1 MIFPKKR
8 KQYLKGNIPF
18 CVYQHFLLFLHANKQ
33 MPLISPKNNIMKKI
47 IFLLTAILLA
57 TSTSVMAQQEQN
69 DKQTEKEAKK
79 AKKAA
84 KKAAKEAEKLLLFEQ
99 AAQAMNDRKFLY
111 KIDRIQIDN
120 GRFTP
125 TDNRSSF
132 LELNDS
138 VTASQMD
145 TGSTYMTPE
154 LIYGSITEFESSTD
168 NKGNLIIKFVL
179 KEKTSI
185 IPQNITMKLEYGSN
199 ECAMTIAERKGTRK
213 YIRGTIVPLGSEVIF
228 RGTPVIY

>member
-1 MIFPKKR
+1 
-8 KQYLKGNIPF
+8 
-18 CVYQHFLLFLHANKQ
+18 
-33 MPLISPKNNIMKKI
+33 MKKI
-47 IFLLTAILLA
+47 IFILTIALFA
-57 TSTSVMAQQEQN
+57 VSSNAMAQQGQN
-69 DKQTEKEAKK
+69 DKQAKKEAKKAEKEAKK
-79 AKKAA
+79 AA
-84 KKAAKEAEKLLLFEQ
+84 KQAEKLLLFEQ

-111 KIDRIQIDN
+111 KIDRIQVDN

-145 TGSTYMTPE
+145 TGSTYSTPQ

-168 NKGNLIIKFVL
+168 NKGNLTIKFIL

-185 IPQNITMKLEYGSN
+185 IPKNITMRLEYGSN

>member
-1 MIFPKKR
+1 
-8 KQYLKGNIPF
+8 
-18 CVYQHFLLFLHANKQ
+18 
-33 MPLISPKNNIMKKI
+33 MKKN
-47 IFLLTAILLA
+47 IFLMTLILLL
-57 TSTSVMAQQEQN
+57 TSTSIMAQQDPN
-69 DKQTEKEAKK
+69 DKKAKKEAKKAEKEAKK
-79 AKKAA
+79 AA
-84 KKAAKEAEKLLLFEQ
+84 KQAEKLLLFEQ

-145 TGSTYMTPE
+145 TGSTYSTPK
-154 LIYGSITEFESSTD
+154 LIYGSISDFESSTD
-168 NKGNLIIKFVL
+168 KKGNLIIKFVL

-185 IPQNITMKLEYGSN
+185 IPQNITMKLEYASN
-199 ECAMTIAERKGTRK
+199 ECAMTISERKGTRK
-213 YIRGTIVPLGSEVIF
+213 YLRGTIVPLGSEVIF

>member
-1 MIFPKKR
+1 
-8 KQYLKGNIPF
+8 
-18 CVYQHFLLFLHANKQ
+18 
-33 MPLISPKNNIMKKI
+33 MKKI
-47 IFLLTAILLA
+47 MLLLTIIMLAIN
-57 TSTSVMAQQEQN
+57 TNVMAQQELD
-69 DKQTEKEAKK
+69 DKKAKKETKKAEKEAKK
-79 AKKAA
+79 AA
-84 KKAAKEAEKLLLFEQ
+84 KQAEKLLKFEQ
-99 AAQAMNDRKFLY
+99 AAQAMNERKFLY

-132 LELNDS
+132 FELNDTI
-138 VTASQMD
+138 TASQLD
-145 TGSTYMTPE
+145 AGSTFSTPK
-154 LIYGSITEFESSTD
+154 LIYGSISDFESSTD
-168 NKGNLIIKFVL
+168 KKGNLIIKFVL
-179 KEKTSI
+179 REKTSI

>member
-1 MIFPKKR
+1 
-8 KQYLKGNIPF
+8 
-18 CVYQHFLLFLHANKQ
+18 
-33 MPLISPKNNIMKKI
+33 MPLISQNNKVMKKI
-47 IFLLTAILLA
+47 IFLMTAILFA
-57 TSTSVMAQQEQN
+57 TSVMAQQVQTN
-69 DKQTEKEAKK
+69 IPTEKEAKK

-84 KKAAKEAEKLLLFEQ
+84 KKVAKQAEKLLLFEE
-99 AAQAMNDRKFLY
+99 AAQAMNERKFLY

-132 LELNDS
+132 FELNDS

-145 TGSTYMTPE
+145 TGSTYSTPK
-154 LIYGSITEFESSTD
+154 LIYGSISDFESSTD
-168 NKGNLIIKFVL
+168 KKGNLIIKFIL

-185 IPQNITMKLEYGSN
+185 IPQNITMKLEYASN

-213 YIRGTIVPLGSEVIF
+213 YIRGTIVPLGKEIIF

>member
-1 MIFPKKR
+1 
-8 KQYLKGNIPF
+8 
-18 CVYQHFLLFLHANKQ
+18 
-33 MPLISPKNNIMKKI
+33 MKKI
-47 IFLLTAILLA
+47 IFLLTIALFVVNSNAI
-57 TSTSVMAQQEQN
+57 AQQEQN
-69 DKQTEKEAKK
+69 DKQAKKEAKKAEKEAKK
-79 AKKAA
+79 AA
-84 KKAAKEAEKLLLFEQ
+84 KQAEKLLLFEQ

-111 KIDRIQIDN
+111 KIDRIQVDN

-138 VTASQMD
+138 ITASQMD
-145 TGSTYMTPE
+145 TGSTYSTPG
-154 LIYGSITEFESSTD
+154 LIYGSISDFESSTD

-185 IPQNITMKLEYGSN
+185 IPQNITMKLEYASN

>member
-1 MIFPKKR
+1 
-8 KQYLKGNIPF
+8 
-18 CVYQHFLLFLHANKQ
+18 
-33 MPLISPKNNIMKKI
+33 MKKI
-47 IFLLTAILLA
+47 MLLLTIIMLAIN
-57 TSTSVMAQQEQN
+57 TNVMAQQELD
-69 DKQTEKEAKK
+69 DKKAKKEAKK
-79 AKKAA
+79 AEKEAKKAA
-84 KKAAKEAEKLLLFEQ
+84 KKAEKLLIFEQ
-99 AAQAMNDRKFLY
+99 AAQAMNERKFLY

-132 LELNDS
+132 FELNDTI
-138 VTASQMD
+138 TASQLD
-145 TGSTYMTPE
+145 AGSTYSTPK
-154 LIYGSITEFESSTD
+154 LIYGSISDFESSTD
-168 NKGNLIIKFVL
+168 KKGNLIIKFVL
-179 KEKTSI
+179 REKTSI

>member
-1 MIFPKKR
+1 
-8 KQYLKGNIPF
+8 
-18 CVYQHFLLFLHANKQ
+18 
-33 MPLISPKNNIMKKI
+33 MKKI
-47 IFLLTAILLA
+47 IFILTIALFA
-57 TSTSVMAQQEQN
+57 VSSNAMAQQGQN
-69 DKQTEKEAKK
+69 DKQAKKEAKKAEKEAKK
-79 AKKAA
+79 AA
-84 KKAAKEAEKLLLFEQ
+84 KQAEKLLLFEQ

-111 KIDRIQIDN
+111 KIDRIQVDN

-138 VTASQMD
+138 VTASQKD
-145 TGSTYMTPE
+145 TGSTYSTPQ

-168 NKGNLIIKFVL
+168 NKGNLTIKFIL

-185 IPQNITMKLEYGSN
+185 IPKNITMRLEYGSN

>member
-1 MIFPKKR
+1 
-8 KQYLKGNIPF
+8 
-18 CVYQHFLLFLHANKQ
+18 
-33 MPLISPKNNIMKKI
+33 MKKI
-47 IFLLTAILLA
+47 IFILTIALFA
-57 TSTSVMAQQEQN
+57 VSSNAMAQQGQN
-69 DKQTEKEAKK
+69 DKQAKKEAKKAEKEAKK
-79 AKKAA
+79 AA
-84 KKAAKEAEKLLLFEQ
+84 KQAEKLLLFEQ

-111 KIDRIQIDN
+111 KIDRIQVDN

-125 TDNRSSF
+125 TDNKSSF

-138 VTASQMD
+138 ITASQMD
-145 TGSTYMTPE
+145 TGSTYSTPQ

-168 NKGNLIIKFVL
+168 NKGNLTIKFIL

-185 IPQNITMKLEYGSN
+185 IPQNITMRLEYGSN

>member
-1 MIFPKKR
+1 
-8 KQYLKGNIPF
+8 
-18 CVYQHFLLFLHANKQ
+18 
-33 MPLISPKNNIMKKI
+33 MKKI
-47 IFLLTAILLA
+47 MLLLTIIMLAIN
-57 TSTSVMAQQEQN
+57 TNVMAQQELD
-69 DKQTEKEAKK
+69 DKKAKKETKKAEKEAKK
-79 AKKAA
+79 AA
-84 KKAAKEAEKLLLFEQ
+84 KQAEKLLKFEQ
-99 AAQAMNDRKFLY
+99 AAQAMNERKFLY

-132 LELNDS
+132 FELNDTI
-138 VTASQMD
+138 TASQLD
-145 TGSTYMTPE
+145 AGSTYSTPK
-154 LIYGSITEFESSTD
+154 LIYGSISDFESSTD
-168 NKGNLIIKFVL
+168 KKGNLIIKFVL
-179 KEKTSI
+179 REKTSI

>member
-1 MIFPKKR
+1 
-8 KQYLKGNIPF
+8 
-18 CVYQHFLLFLHANKQ
+18 
-33 MPLISPKNNIMKKI
+33 MKKI
-47 IFLLTAILLA
+47 IFILTIALFA
-57 TSTSVMAQQEQN
+57 VSSNAMAQQGQN
-69 DKQTEKEAKK
+69 DKQAKKEAKKAEKEAKK
-79 AKKAA
+79 AA
-84 KKAAKEAEKLLLFEQ
+84 KQAEKLLLFEQ

-111 KIDRIQIDN
+111 KIDRIQVDN

-145 TGSTYMTPE
+145 TGSTYSTPQ

-168 NKGNLIIKFVL
+168 NKGNLTIKFIL

-185 IPQNITMKLEYGSN
+185 IPQNITMRLEYGSN

-213 YIRGTIVPLGSEVIF
+213 HIRGTIVPLGSEVIF

>member
-1 MIFPKKR
+1 
-8 KQYLKGNIPF
+8 
-18 CVYQHFLLFLHANKQ
+18 
-33 MPLISPKNNIMKKI
+33 MKKI
-47 IFLLTAILLA
+47 MLLLTIIMLAIN
-57 TSTSVMAQQEQN
+57 TNVMAQQELD
-69 DKQTEKEAKK
+69 DKKAKKEAKKAEKEAKK
-79 AKKAA
+79 AA
-84 KKAAKEAEKLLLFEQ
+84 KQAEKLLKFEQ
-99 AAQAMNDRKFLY
+99 AAQAMNERKFLY

-132 LELNDS
+132 FELNDTI
-138 VTASQMD
+138 TASQLD
-145 TGSTYMTPE
+145 AGSTYSTPK
-154 LIYGSITEFESSTD
+154 LIYGSISDFESSTD
-168 NKGNLIIKFVL
+168 KKGNLIIKFVL
-179 KEKTSI
+179 REKTSI

>member
-1 MIFPKKR
+1 MCVYSKKH
-8 KQYLKGNIPF
+8 KQYLKGNILF
-18 CVYQHFLLFLHANKQ
+18 CVYQQFSLILHYKQTSPNHAN
-33 MPLISPKNNIMKKI
+33 NNVMKKI
-47 IFLLTAILLA
+47 IFLLTVILLA
-57 TSTSVMAQQEQN
+57 TSSNVMAQQ
-69 DKQTEKEAKK
+69 KQSNKQAEKEAKK
-79 AKKAA
+79 AKKEA
-84 KKAAKEAEKLLLFEQ
+84 KKAAKQAEKLLLFEE
-99 AAQAMNDRKFLY
+99 AAQAMKERKFLY

-145 TGSTYMTPE
+145 LGSTYLTPK
-154 LIYGSITEFESSTD
+154 LIYGSISDFESSTD
-168 NKGNLIIKFVL
+168 KKGNLIIKFVL

-185 IPQNITMKLEYGSN
+185 IPKNITMKLEYESN

-213 YIRGTIVPLGSEVIF
+213 YIRGIIVPLGSEVIF

>member
-1 MIFPKKR
+1 
-8 KQYLKGNIPF
+8 
-18 CVYQHFLLFLHANKQ
+18 
-33 MPLISPKNNIMKKI
+33 MKKI
-47 IFLLTAILLA
+47 IFLMTVILLA
-57 TSTSVMAQQEQN
+57 TNSSVMAQQEPDN
-69 DKQTEKEAKK
+69 KKAKKEAKKAEKEAKK
-79 AKKAA
+79 AA
-84 KKAAKEAEKLLLFEQ
+84 KQAEKLLLFEQ
-99 AAQAMNDRKFLY
+99 AAQAMSERKFLY

-138 VTASQMD
+138 VTASQLD
-145 TGSTYMTPE
+145 AGSTYSTPK
-154 LIYGSITEFESSTD
+154 LIYGSITDFESSTD
-168 NKGNLIIKFVL
+168 KKGNLIIKFVL

-185 IPQNITMKLEYGSN
+185 IPQNITMKLEYASN

>member
-1 MIFPKKR
+1 MT
-8 KQYLKGNIPF
+8 
-18 CVYQHFLLFLHANKQ
+18 V
-33 MPLISPKNNIMKKI
+33 
-47 IFLLTAILLA
+47 ILLA
-57 TSTSVMAQQEQN
+57 TNSSVMAQQEPDN
-69 DKQTEKEAKK
+69 KKAKKEAKKAEKEAKK
-79 AKKAA
+79 AA
-84 KKAAKEAEKLLLFEQ
+84 KQAEKFLLFEQ
-99 AAQAMNDRKFLY
+99 AAQAMNERKFLY

-145 TGSTYMTPE
+145 TGLTYSTPK
-154 LIYGSITEFESSTD
+154 LIYGSISDFESSTD
-168 NKGNLIIKFVL
+168 KKGNLIIKFVL

-185 IPQNITMKLEYGSN
+185 IPQNITMKLEYASN

>member
-1 MIFPKKR
+1 
-8 KQYLKGNIPF
+8 
-18 CVYQHFLLFLHANKQ
+18 
-33 MPLISPKNNIMKKI
+33 MKKI
-47 IFLLTAILLA
+47 MLLLTIIMLAIN
-57 TSTSVMAQQEQN
+57 TNVMAQQDLD
-69 DKQTEKEAKK
+69 DKKAKKEAKK
-79 AKKAA
+79 AEKEAKKAA
-84 KKAAKEAEKLLLFEQ
+84 KKAEKLLIFEQ
-99 AAQAMNDRKFLY
+99 AAQTMNERKFLY

-132 LELNDS
+132 FELNDTI
-138 VTASQMD
+138 TASQLD
-145 TGSTYMTPE
+145 AGSTYSTPK
-154 LIYGSITEFESSTD
+154 LIYGSISDFESSTD
-168 NKGNLIIKFVL
+168 KKGNLIIKFVL
-179 KEKTSI
+179 REKTSI

>member
-1 MIFPKKR
+1 M
-8 KQYLKGNIPF
+8 
-18 CVYQHFLLFLHANKQ
+18 LHNHLNNKA
-33 MPLISPKNNIMKKI
+33 MKKI

-57 TSTSVMAQQEQN
+57 TSTSVMAQQTD
-69 DKQTEKEAKK
+69 DKKAKKEAQKAEKEAKK
-79 AKKAA
+79 AA
-84 KKAAKEAEKLLLFEQ
+84 KQAEKLLLFEQ
-99 AAQAMNDRKFLY
+99 AAQAMNERKFLY

-132 LELNDS
+132 FELNDS

-145 TGSTYMTPE
+145 TGSTYLTPK
-154 LIYGSITEFESSTD
+154 LIFGSISDFESSTD
-168 NKGNLIIKFVL
+168 KKGNLIIKFVL

-185 IPQNITMKLEYGSN
+185 IPQNITMKLEYASN

>member
-1 MIFPKKR
+1 
-8 KQYLKGNIPF
+8 
-18 CVYQHFLLFLHANKQ
+18 
-33 MPLISPKNNIMKKI
+33 MKKI
-47 IFLLTAILLA
+47 IFLLTVILLA
-57 TSTSVMAQQEQN
+57 TSSSVMAQQEPDN
-69 DKQTEKEAKK
+69 KKAKKEAKKAEKEAKK
-79 AKKAA
+79 AA
-84 KKAAKEAEKLLLFEQ
+84 KQAEKLLLFEQ
-99 AAQAMNDRKFLY
+99 AAQAMNERKFLY

-132 LELNDS
+132 FELNDTI
-138 VTASQMD
+138 TASQLD
-145 TGSTYMTPE
+145 VGSTYSTPK
-154 LIYGSITEFESSTD
+154 LIYGSISDFESSTD
-168 NKGNLIIKFVL
+168 KKGNLIIKFVL
-179 KEKTSI
+179 REKTSI

>member
-1 MIFPKKR
+1 
-8 KQYLKGNIPF
+8 
-18 CVYQHFLLFLHANKQ
+18 
-33 MPLISPKNNIMKKI
+33 MKKI

-57 TSTSVMAQQEQN
+57 TSTSVMAQQTD
-69 DKQTEKEAKK
+69 DKKAKKEAQKAEKEAKK
-79 AKKAA
+79 AA
-84 KKAAKEAEKLLLFEQ
+84 KQAEKLLLFEQ
-99 AAQAMNDRKFLY
+99 AAQAMNERKFLY

-132 LELNDS
+132 FELNDS

-145 TGSTYMTPE
+145 TGSTYLTPK
-154 LIYGSITEFESSTD
+154 LIFGSISDFESSTD
-168 NKGNLIIKFVL
+168 KKGNLIIKFVL

-185 IPQNITMKLEYGSN
+185 IPQNITMKLEYASN
-199 ECAMTIAERKGTRK
+199 ECAMTIAERKGTRN

>member
-1 MIFPKKR
+1 MTIA
-8 KQYLKGNIPF
+8 
-18 CVYQHFLLFLHANKQ
+18 LFAVSSN
-33 MPLISPKNNIMKKI
+33 
-47 IFLLTAILLA
+47 A
-57 TSTSVMAQQEQN
+57 MAQQGQN
-69 DKQTEKEAKK
+69 DKQAKKEAKKAEKEAKK
-79 AKKAA
+79 AA
-84 KKAAKEAEKLLLFEQ
+84 KQAEKLLLFEQ

-111 KIDRIQIDN
+111 KIDRIQVDN

-138 VTASQMD
+138 ITASQMD
-145 TGSTYMTPE
+145 TGSTYSTPQ

-168 NKGNLIIKFVL
+168 NKGNLTIKFIL

-185 IPQNITMKLEYGSN
+185 IPQNITMRLEYGSN

>member
-1 MIFPKKR
+1 
-8 KQYLKGNIPF
+8 
-18 CVYQHFLLFLHANKQ
+18 
-33 MPLISPKNNIMKKI
+33 MKKI
-47 IFLLTAILLA
+47 IFLLTVILLA
-57 TSTSVMAQQEQN
+57 TNSSVMAQQEPDN
-69 DKQTEKEAKK
+69 KKAKKEAKKAEKEAKK
-79 AKKAA
+79 AA
-84 KKAAKEAEKLLLFEQ
+84 KQAEKLLLFEQ
-99 AAQAMNDRKFLY
+99 AAQAMNERKFLY

-138 VTASQMD
+138 VTASQLD
-145 TGSTYMTPE
+145 AGSTYSTPK
-154 LIYGSITEFESSTD
+154 LIYGSITDFESSTD
-168 NKGNLIIKFVL
+168 KKGNLIIKFVL

-185 IPQNITMKLEYGSN
+185 IPQNITMKLEYASN

>member
-1 MIFPKKR
+1 
-8 KQYLKGNIPF
+8 
-18 CVYQHFLLFLHANKQ
+18 
-33 MPLISPKNNIMKKI
+33 MKKI
-47 IFLLTAILLA
+47 IFILTIALFA
-57 TSTSVMAQQEQN
+57 VSSNAMAQQGQN
-69 DKQTEKEAKK
+69 DKQAKKEAKKAEKEAKK
-79 AKKAA
+79 AA
-84 KKAAKEAEKLLLFEQ
+84 KQAEKLLLFEQ

-111 KIDRIQIDN
+111 KIDRIQVDN

-138 VTASQMD
+138 ITASQMD
-145 TGSTYMTPE
+145 TGSTYSTPQ

-168 NKGNLIIKFVL
+168 NKGNLTIKFIL

-185 IPQNITMKLEYGSN
+185 IPQNITMRLEYGSN